1 MKTVLFYNQKGG
13 VGKTSIAVNFAYL
26 AASEGFR
33 TLLWDLDPQA
43 SATFILR
50 GDDGDAPKASKIISE
65 EYSLDEL
72 AISSNYANLFLLASS
87 LKMRLFAEKLSE
99 SKNPR
104 QRLSRILEATRDEY
118 DLTVID
124 APPNLTDL
132 SETVISAIDLVV
144 VPLQPSPLAIRS
156 SQVMIDHLASI
167 GLSDKCVALFNMVDL
182 RRIGHRLAIADDEP
196 VGKLPKLRSYIPY
209 SSDIEKMAISREPLP
224 VISQSSK
231 SSFAMKGLYN
241 EISNLIY
248 SR

>member
-1 MKTVLFYNQKGG
+1 MKTVMFYNQKGG
-13 VGKTSIAVNFAYL
+13 VGKTSLAVNFAYL

-43 SATFILR
+43 SATYILR
-50 GDDGDAPKASKIISE
+50 GDDGDSPKASKIVSE

-87 LKMRLFAEKLSE
+87 LKMRLFAEKLAE
-99 SKNPR
+99 AKNPR
-104 QRLSRILEATRDEY
+104 RRLTRILEATKDEF

-156 SQVMIDHLASI
+156 SQVMIEHLESI
-167 GLSDKCVALFNMVDL
+167 GLSQKCVALYNMVDQ
-182 RRIGHRLAIADDEP
+182 RRAGHRSAIATEEP
-196 VGKLPKLRSYIPY
+196 VGKLAKLRSYIPY
-209 SSDIEKMAISREPLP
+209 SADIEKMAIAREPLS
-224 VISQSSK
+224 VIATHSK
-231 SSFAMKGLYN
+231 SSVAMKGLYN

-248 SR
+248 AR

>member
-1 MKTVLFYNQKGG
+1 MKTVMFYNQKGG

-50 GDDGDAPKASKIISE
+50 GDDNDAPKASKIVSE

-72 AISSNYANLFLLASS
+72 AIGSNYPNLFLLASS
-87 LKMRLFAEKLSE
+87 LKMRLFAEKLAE

-104 QRLSRILEATRDEY
+104 RRLSRILDSTKDEF

-132 SETVISAIDLVV
+132 SETVISAIDMVV

-156 SQVMIDHLASI
+156 SQVMIEHLESI
-167 GLSDKCVALFNMVDL
+167 GLSDKCVALYNMVDQ
-182 RRIGHRLAIADDEP
+182 RRIGHRLAITNEEP
-196 VGKLPKLRSYIPY
+196 VGRIPKLRSYIPY
-209 SSDIEKMAISREPLP
+209 SADIEKMAISREPLP
-224 VISQSSK
+224 VISLTSK
-231 SSFAMKGLYN
+231 SSVAMKGLYN

>member
-1 MKTVLFYNQKGG
+1 MKTVMFYNQKGG

-50 GDDGDAPKASKIISE
+50 GDDDDAPKASKIVSE
-65 EYSLDEL
+65 ESSLDEL
-72 AISSNYANLFLLASS
+72 AISSNYNNLFLLASS
-87 LKMRLFAEKLSE
+87 LKMRLFAEKLAE
-99 SKNPR
+99 SKNPVK
-104 QRLSRILEATRDEY
+104 RLTRILEATQDEF

-124 APPNLTDL
+124 APPNLTGL

-144 VPLQPSPLAIRS
+144 VPLQPSPLAVRS

-167 GLSDKCVALFNMVDL
+167 GLSEKCVALYNMVDL
-182 RRIGHRLAIADDEP
+182 RRIGHRVAISETEP
-196 VGKLPKLRSYIPY
+196 IGKLPKLRSFIPY
-209 SSDIEKMAISREPLP
+209 SADIEKMAITREPLP
-224 VISQSSK
+224 VISHSSK
-231 SSFAMKGLYN
+231 SSLAIQGLYN

-248 SR
+248 AR

>member
-1 MKTVLFYNQKGG
+1 MKTVMFYNQKGG
-13 VGKTSIAVNFAYL
+13 VGKTSLAVNFAYL

-43 SATFILR
+43 SATYILR
-50 GDDGDAPKASKIISE
+50 GDDGDSPKASKIVSE

-87 LKMRLFAEKLSE
+87 LKMRLFAEKLAE
-99 SKNPR
+99 AKNPR
-104 QRLSRILEATRDEY
+104 RRLTRILEATKDEF

-156 SQVMIDHLASI
+156 SQVMIEHLESI
-167 GLSDKCVALFNMVDL
+167 GLSQKCVALYNMVDQ
-182 RRIGHRLAIADDEP
+182 RRAGHRSAIATEEP
-196 VGKLPKLRSYIPY
+196 VGKLAKLRSYIPY
-209 SSDIEKMAISREPLP
+209 SADIEKMAISREPLP
-224 VISQSSK
+224 IIATNSK
-231 SSFAMKGLYN
+231 SSVAMEGLYN

-248 SR
+248 AR